1 MKKSNK
7 TRRMTNESTSIESI
21 QRPETNTVSPPIFI
35 DPAILRKSGLVDSSL
50 ELVDS
55 WPLPS
60 VIEISES
67 GTCNR
72 VCSFCPR
79 SSPGYPDIKEF
90 ISPLLLQ
97 KLLEELAPYSYSG
110 IFVFSGFVEPML
122 DKKIYQHIEM
132 VRAYLPKAKIEMVTN
147 GDVLTRDRLRLL
159 FECGLSTLLISV
171 YDGVEAAEKF
181 TTMYEQEGLTN
192 KQVVIRHRYLPE
204 TQNFGITLN
213 NRAGMM
219 ESASFPIKSLIEPL
233 EASCNYPHYTFFM
246 DYQGDVLLCPHDWG
260 KKLIVGNLNKQTF
273 VDLWLSKAFQ
283 RARERLALG
292 DRKFQPCATCDVHGS
307 LIGGEHVVAWQTHS
321 TKVLK

>member
-21 QRPETNTVSPPIFI
+21 QRPETNTVSHPIFI

-110 IFVFSGFVEPML
+110 IFDQHILSMARALKRKSCTTTKVRSAYR
-122 DKKIYQHIEM
+122 KKIRILQ
-132 VRAYLPKAKIEMVTN
+132 K
-147 GDVLTRDRLRLL
+147 
-159 FECGLSTLLISV
+159 S
-171 YDGVEAAEKF
+171 
-181 TTMYEQEGLTN
+181 
-192 KQVVIRHRYLPE
+192 PE
-204 TQNFGITLN
+204 N
-213 NRAGMM
+213 
-219 ESASFPIKSLIEPL
+219 
-233 EASCNYPHYTFFM
+233 
-246 DYQGDVLLCPHDWG
+246 
-260 KKLIVGNLNKQTF
+260 
-273 VDLWLSKAFQ
+273 
-283 RARERLALG
+283 
-292 DRKFQPCATCDVHGS
+292 
-307 LIGGEHVVAWQTHS
+307 
-321 TKVLK
+321 